1 MFQRIR
7 NSRAAEAGFT
17 LVEMVV
23 VVAVIGIIASVAVL
37 AIGGTTDSSKQ
48 AACEAEVGTVQT
60 ASDAYYA
67 ANDAYAASIDAL
79 VEADFLRKR
88 PTGTGNYAVTYTAA
102 TGVAT
107 SPCVAAAD

>member
-37 AIGGTTDSSKQ
+37 AIGGTTDSSKK

-60 ASDAYYA
+60 AVDAYYA
-67 ANDAYAASIDAL
+67 ANDAYPTDVAAL
-79 VEADFLRKR
+79 VSGKFLRST
-88 PTGTGNYAVTYTAA
+88 PSNGTYTI
-102 TGVAT
+102 TGGTVSSTCTAG
-107 SPCVAAAD
+107 